1 MAWPTASLCE
11 APAWLKNYRSF
22 HRGPRST
29 LLAVTAHILPLID
42 IPEEMQTFILEWVK
56 EMKLG
61 NEG

>member
-1 MAWPTASLCE
+1 MARPAASLCE
-11 APAWLKNYRSF
+11 APARLKNYRSF

-42 IPEEMQTFILEWVK
+42 IPEEIQVSILERVK
-56 EMKLG
+56 ELKLD